1 MSDLAL
7 TAESPSH
14 SPIAAEVARRRTFAI
29 ISHPDAGKTTLT
41 EKLLLFGGAIN
52 LAGQV
57 KAKGERRNTRSDWM
71 KIERDRGIS
80 VVTSVMTFEFNN
92 LVFNLLD
99 TPGHED
105 FSEDTY
111 RTLTA
116 VDSAVMVIDAAK
128 GIEARTLKLIEVCRL
143 RDIPIITFINKMDR
157 ESRDTFDL
165 LDEIEKTLALD
176 TTPMTWPVGRG
187 RDFLGTYDIST
198 GGIRLLEGGGA
209 KTGAAENIDV
219 AELAG
224 RNANLDVNEI
234 TDELALV
241 KEASKP
247 FDLASFREGH
257 MTPVYFG
264 SALRNFGVGDLLEGL
279 GKFAPPPRAQDSNLR
294 KVEASE
300 PRMSAFVF
308 KIQANMDPNHRDRIA
323 FARLCSGKLTRG
335 MKAKLVR
342 TGKNMSLS
350 SPQFF
355 FAQDRALAD
364 EAFAGDVVGIPNHGT
379 LRIGD
384 TLTEGEDI
392 TFVGVPSFAPE
403 IVRRVRLTDAMKAK
417 KLKEALQQMSEEGVV
432 QVFRPRDGA
441 PGAGR
446 RGRPAAARRAQG
458 AARCRIFAAGRI
470 RGFGIPAGALD
481 FVRRPQEA
489 RRFCQRQQLRRR
501 RRRRWRSGVPGQ
513 ERILSRLHQGARRGD
528 YVFQHQ
534 GCEEEGVRR
543 RGCGRSAA
551 PATLVVLRESGGP
564 STPRP
569 LGPVKPGDAT
579 VLVLP
584 GPERGDVNRTRLEP
598 VYRGYNFEAFGLSRP
613 R

>member
-1 MSDLAL
+1 LIRLAFPAKRSNLMTDLAIPI
-7 TAESPSH
+7 ESPSR
-14 SPIAAEVARRRTFAI
+14 SALATEVARRRTFAI

-71 KIERDRGIS
+71 KIERERGIS
-80 VVTSVMTFEFNN
+80 VVTSVMTFEFEG

-128 GIEARTLKLIEVCRL
+128 GIEARTRKLFEVCRL

-157 ESRDTFDL
+157 DSRDTFDL
-165 LDEIEKTLALD
+165 LDEIEKMLALD

-187 RDFLGTYDIST
+187 RDFLGTYDLRT
-198 GGIRLLEGGGA
+198 GGVRLLEGGGA
-209 KTGAAENIDV
+209 KTGAALEIDI
-219 AELAG
+219 ADLAG
-224 RNANLDVNEI
+224 RNANLDI
-234 TDELALV
+234 GAIKDELALV
-241 KEASKP
+241 SEACKP
-247 FDLASFREGH
+247 FELAAFREGH
-257 MTPVYFG
+257 LTPVYFG

-279 GKFAPPPRAQDSNLR
+279 GRFAPPPRAQESNLR

-384 TLTEGEDI
+384 TLTEGEDVS
-392 TFVGVPSFAPE
+392 FVGVPSFAPE

-441 PGAGR
+441 PALVGVVGPLQLDVLKAR
-446 RGRPAAARRAQG
+446 LDAEYALPVEFEISEFQLARWISSDDRKKLDAFIAANG
-458 AARCRIFAAGRI
+458 
-470 RGFGIPAGALD
+470 
-481 FVRRPQEA
+481 
-489 RRFCQRQQLRRR
+489 
-501 RRRRWRSGVPGQ
+501 SGVADDVDGDPVFLAKNEFYLGYTR
-513 ERILSRLHQGARRGD
+513 ERA
-528 YVFQHQ
+528 
-534 GCEEEGVRR
+534 
-543 RGCGRSAA
+543 
-551 PATLVVLRESGGP
+551 ESITF
-564 STPRP
+564 SS
-569 LGPVKPGDAT
+569 VK
-579 VLVLP
+579 
-584 GPERGDVNRTRLEP
+584 DVKRKT
-598 VYRGYNFEAFGLSRP
+598 
-613 R
+613 